1 MCSQNEMTVPFHPL
15 LRATLAWASVSQVAS
30 TTLMSLMT
38 LASLLPRSFL
48 VEQLPWMGGWGEMA
62 WKQGCGWK
70 GQDGDEEQGQDDPS
84 IIPEKEKER
93 ERRKGETRRGRRQE
107 T

>member
-1 MCSQNEMTVPFHPL
+1 MTVPFHPL

-48 VEQLPWMGGWGEMA
+48 VEQLPWMGGWGEMT

-84 IIPEKEKER
+84 IISAKEKER
-93 ERRKGETRRGRRQE
+93 ERRKGETRRGRIQE